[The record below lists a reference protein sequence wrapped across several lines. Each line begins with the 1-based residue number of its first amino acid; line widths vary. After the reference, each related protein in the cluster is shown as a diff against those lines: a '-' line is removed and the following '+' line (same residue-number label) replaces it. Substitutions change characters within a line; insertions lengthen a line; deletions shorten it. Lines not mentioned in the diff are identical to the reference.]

1 VAAKMNDPYS
11 ARHAHQRLIKNADQA
26 EFAAIQSGASIV
38 DQGIYDD
45 RVADAMDDYDP
56 ELGQDMA
63 RWQHDDLQIDTA
75 VGQAQ
80 EEIERRAKLLGD
92 AYPFELQGGS
102 LTYRASASGFYEFCL
117 AISVAE
123 QITAGEHVK
132 LPRAFER
139 LSSLLVKG
147 FFGARAKSMHVGTPR
162 GDGAPAKFGEAMKLV
177 HESTG
182 EWIWGPDPD
191 LPDDPADTGD
201 HGVDFIVWNAP
212 PDGRAGSAFILG
224 QCACGDDWT
233 DKFAD
238 VDLPRYGKW
247 FNPLCYVHP
256 PLKAFTTPHH
266 VGDGFLHEALRRAGL
281 VFDRARLTLLAND
294 LNETAEYAAWAAS
307 IATLTSL
314 VITLPSG
321 T

>member
-1 VAAKMNDPYS
+1 MNDPYS

-26 EFAAIQSGASIV
+26 EFAAIQSGAAIV
-38 DQGIYDD
+38 DQGVYDD

-56 ELGQDMA
+56 ELGPDME

-92 AYPFELQGGS
+92 SYPFEIQGGS
-102 LTYRASASGFYEFCL
+102 LTYRPSKSGFYEFCL
-117 AISVAE
+117 AISLAE
-123 QITAGEHVK
+123 QITKGEYVN
-132 LPRAFER
+132 LPRTFER
-139 LSSLLVKG
+139 LSAVLVKH
-147 FFGARAKSMHVGTPR
+147 FFGDRANALHLGAPRDVEAKS
-162 GDGAPAKFGEAMKLV
+162 KFGEAMKRV
-177 HESTG
+177 SEITG
-182 EWIWGPDPD
+182 EWFWGPDPD
-191 LPDDPADTGD
+191 LPDDPHDTGD

-233 DKFAD
+233 DKFSD
-238 VDLPRYGKW
+238 VDLQRYGKW

-266 VGDGFLHEALRRAGL
+266 VGDGFLNEALKRAGL
-281 VFDRARLTLLAND
+281 VFDRARLTLLAD
-294 LNETAEYAAWAAS
+294 QANEHTDYTPWMPS
-307 IATLTSL
+307 ISSLTSL
-314 VITLPSG
+314 VVKVP
-321 T
+321 